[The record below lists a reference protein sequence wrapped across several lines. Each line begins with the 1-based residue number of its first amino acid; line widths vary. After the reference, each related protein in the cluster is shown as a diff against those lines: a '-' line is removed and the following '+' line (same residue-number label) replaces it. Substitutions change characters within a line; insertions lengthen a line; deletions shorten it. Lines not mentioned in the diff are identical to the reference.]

1 MLCAHKGYDGGMS
14 EESVAIA
21 ALDRRVEKVE
31 DALDPVARLAAAK
44 HTHGNKLQ
52 EHSGLIA
59 ELGTKAGAMEQKVAI
74 VQTELDGLK
83 STVTTGFTDLKDVI
97 VHRAEQDAA
106 DRERQHE
113 LAVQSAADSRALWM
127 KVLGLVATALT
138 IAGGGGGA
146 LYAMSGDEPAERPI
160 VAPVSP

>member
-1 MLCAHKGYDGGMS
+1 MS

-59 ELGTKAGAMEQKVAI
+59 ELGTKAGAMEQRIAV
-74 VQTELDGLK
+74 VQSELTGLR
-83 STVTTGFTDLKDVI
+83 STVEVGFQDLKI
-97 VHRAEQDAA
+97 VMQTTATARAEQDAA

-113 LAVQSAADSRALWM
+113 LAVQSASDKKALYM
-127 KVLGLVATALT
+127 KILGLVATALT

-146 LYAMSGDEPAERPI
+146 LYAMSGEDPAERPI
-160 VAPVSP
+160 VAPVPP

>member
-1 MLCAHKGYDGGMS
+1 MS

-31 DALDPVARLAAAK
+31 DGIEPIPTLLASK

-52 EHSGLIA
+52 EHTGKLAEIEAKLTANSTTIAVNSSEVEGLR
-59 ELGTKAGAMEQKVAI
+59 GTV
-74 VQTELDGLK
+74 
-83 STVTTGFTDLKDVI
+83 STGFSDLRNVI
-97 VHRAEQDAA
+97 IVRAEAEAEARARDHELALGAAA
-106 DRERQHE
+106 DR
-113 LAVQSAADSRALWM
+113 RALGM

-146 LYAMSGDEPAERPI
+146 LYAMSDDPPERPPV
-160 VAPVSP
+160 VAPVVP

>member
-1 MLCAHKGYDGGMS
+1 MMLGMS

-21 ALDRRVEKVE
+21 ALDRRVSKVE
-31 DALDPVARLAAAK
+31 DGIEPVQKLLASR

-52 EHSGLIA
+52 EHSGKIA
-59 ELGTKAGAMEQKVAI
+59 EIEAKMGSNSTDLAV

-97 VHRAEQDAA
+97 IHRAEQDAA

-113 LAVQSAADSRALWM
+113 LAVTAAVDRRALGM

-146 LYAMSGDEPAERPI
+146 LYAMSGDDEHERPPI
-160 VAPVSP
+160 TAPVVP

>member
-1 MLCAHKGYDGGMS
+1 MS

-31 DALDPVARLAAAK
+31 DGIEPIPTLLASK

-52 EHSGLIA
+52 ENSFRLTEIEASVTAKTAEIEAKLAANSTAIAVVSSEVEGLR
-59 ELGTKAGAMEQKVAI
+59 GTV
-74 VQTELDGLK
+74 
-83 STVTTGFTDLKDVI
+83 STGFSDLRNVI
-97 VHRAEQDAA
+97 IVRAEAEAEARARDHELALGVAA
-106 DRERQHE
+106 DR
-113 LAVQSAADSRALWM
+113 RALGM

-146 LYAMSGDEPAERPI
+146 LYAMSGDPPERPPI
-160 VAPVSP
+160 VAPVVP